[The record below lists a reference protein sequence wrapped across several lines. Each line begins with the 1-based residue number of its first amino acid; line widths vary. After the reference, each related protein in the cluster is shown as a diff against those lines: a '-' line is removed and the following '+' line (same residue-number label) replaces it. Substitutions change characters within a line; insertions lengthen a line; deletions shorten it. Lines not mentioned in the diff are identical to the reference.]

1 MSREVHFFAG
11 IGGIGMSALAKHLI
25 AQGALVYGYDR
36 QPSALTKELE
46 GSGARIGYNTTAA
59 ELPKEVSDAEDLCV
73 VYTPALGEDH
83 PLLSHFRS
91 LGVPL
96 LKRSEFLQQILKHYQ
111 CWAVAGT
118 HGKTTTSALLTHLL
132 HSCSAQP
139 TAFLGGVMNG
149 LNSNYLEGN
158 SRLCV
163 AEADEF
169 DRSFLRMEPACGIIT
184 SIDSDHLDIYGDDAT
199 YRSAFETFR
208 EQVLGPCV
216 VHSSTGLHGTTYGL
230 DAGDHRA
237 VNIRVDNG
245 AYLFDWIGPG
255 FRESV
260 RFHQAGRHNLEN
272 ALAALALAAE
282 MGMDPKEL
290 ASGLRHFPGVR
301 RRMDRIFSSDRHLYY
316 DDYAHHPLE
325 LQALIEAIREWHP
338 DNRLT
343 LIFQP
348 HLFSRTRDFLTE
360 FSQALGRA
368 DELVLLPIYPAREA
382 PIEGVTSERLLD
394 GCGVKQSSLVEAEK
408 LLDLL
413 DERRPELL
421 VTAGAGSI
429 DRFVAPIRKAMEKW

>member
-1 MSREVHFFAG
+1 MNGRVHFFAG
-11 IGGIGMSALAKHLI
+11 IGGIGMSALARHLI
-25 AQGALVYGYDR
+25 AQGAVVHGYDR

-46 GSGARIGYNTTAA
+46 RSGARICYGTAVD
-59 ELPKEVSDAEDLCV
+59 ELPQEVLDAADLCV

-91 LGVPL
+91 RGASL
-96 LKRSEFLQQILKHYQ
+96 LKRSKFLQHILKDRQ

-132 HSCSAQP
+132 HSCGAEP

-158 SRLCV
+158 GPVCV

-169 DRSFLRMEPACGIIT
+169 DRSFLRMDPACAIIT
-184 SIDSDHLDIYGDDAT
+184 SIDSDHLDIYGDSQT
-199 YRSAFETFR
+199 YRSAFQAFR
-208 EQVLGPCV
+208 EKVQGPCV

-230 DAGDHRA
+230 NEGDHRA
-237 VNIRVDNG
+237 ENIRVDKG
-245 AYLFDWIGPG
+245 AYQFDWIGPE
-255 FRESV
+255 FSECV
-260 RFHQAGRHNLEN
+260 RFNHAGRHNLEN

-282 MGMDPKEL
+282 MGMDPKQL
-290 ASGLRHFPGVR
+290 APALSHFPGVR
-301 RRMDRIFSSDRHLYY
+301 RRMDRIYSSDRHLYY
-316 DDYAHHPLE
+316 DDYAHHPME
-325 LQALIEAIREWHP
+325 LHVLIEAMREWHP
-338 DNRLT
+338 KKKLT

-360 FSQALGRA
+360 FSEELGRV
-368 DELVLLPIYPAREA
+368 DELILLPIYPAREE
-382 PIEGVTSERLLD
+382 PIAGVNSERILQ
-394 GCGVKQSSLVEAEK
+394 GCPIGERSLAEAED

-413 DERRPELL
+413 RDKKPELL

-429 DRFVAPIRKAMEKW
+429 DRWVEPIRKTMEKW